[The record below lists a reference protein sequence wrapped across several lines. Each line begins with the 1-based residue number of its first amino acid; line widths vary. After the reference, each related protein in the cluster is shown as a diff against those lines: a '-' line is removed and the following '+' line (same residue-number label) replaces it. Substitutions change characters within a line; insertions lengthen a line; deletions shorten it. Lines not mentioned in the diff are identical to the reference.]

1 MEFLKEVLGE
11 ELYSQAKEKF
21 DAYNKEH
28 KDKPMKLVNL
38 SEGNYVSKEK
48 FNDKETEVSTLK
60 TQVEDANKEI
70 QSYKDMDIESIK
82 KSATD
87 WEDKYNKLVESQE
100 EAKKKSI
107 RNERTN
113 AFFNDVKFASESAKA
128 GVIAQFNE
136 KDFKYDE
143 QTGKFQG
150 ANEWLEELKKN
161 DVGAFQS
168 EVANPKF
175 TTEISTPTN
184 NSSMDEVM
192 KVMGLK
198 EERKEK

>member
-1 MEFLKEVLGE
+1 MEFLKEILGE
-11 ELYSQAKEKF
+11 ELYSQTKEKV
-21 DAYNKEH
+21 DSYNQEH
-28 KDKPMKLVNL
+28 KDKPVKLANL

-48 FNDKETEVSTLK
+48 FESKETEITHLK
-60 TQVEDANKEI
+60 TQIEDANKEI
-70 QSYKDMDIESIK
+70 QSYKDMDIDSIK

-87 WEDKYNKLVESQE
+87 WEAKYKELEENQKVEKE
-100 EAKKKSI
+100 KSI
-107 RNERTN
+107 RSERTN
-113 AFFNDVKFASESAKA
+113 AFFSDVKFASESAKA

-150 ANEWLEELKKN
+150 ASEWLEELKKN

-175 TTEISTPTN
+175 TTNISTPTTD
-184 NSSMDEVM
+184 SSMD
-192 KVMGLK
+192 KILHAMGLD
-198 EERKEK
+198 EKEK